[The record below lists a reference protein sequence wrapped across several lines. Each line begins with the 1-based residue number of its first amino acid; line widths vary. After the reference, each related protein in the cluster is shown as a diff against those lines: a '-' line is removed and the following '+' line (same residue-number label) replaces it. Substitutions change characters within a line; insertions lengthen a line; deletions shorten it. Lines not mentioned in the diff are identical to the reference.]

1 MCIGPLSWKVMGLL
15 KTLVKLLSLSLLVA
29 SLAGVAML
37 VKRPKNSDPVTYDE
51 WPPVPQNPS
60 V

>member
-1 MCIGPLSWKVMGLL
+1 MGLL
-15 KTLVKLLSLSLLVA
+15 KTLVKLLFLSLLVA

-51 WPPVPQNPS
+51 WPPVPQNQIGRAH